1 MMILI
6 HGSDVARHQTLME
19 EAFRLRHRVFVEELG
34 WSDLRSAERLEQDQF
49 DHEEA
54 VHHLC
59 MHQGRVVGYQRMLP
73 TTRPHLLSDVFPEL
87 CEEAIPRGPGI
98 YEWTRNCVA
107 REWRDSATGVSR
119 FSFELTLAVV
129 EWGLGVGVDTVTVEY
144 DPLFLLRALQM
155 QFLVRPLG
163 YQRIIAGR
171 PTVAVSMRFDM
182 STLATVRRAYG
193 SADSVF
199 SSPIGKQQAPS
210 AQPAAISI
218 ERRLQ

>member
-1 MMILI
+1 
-6 HGSDVARHQTLME
+6 
-19 EAFRLRHRVFVEELG
+19 
-34 WSDLRSAERLEQDQF
+34 
-49 DHEEA
+49 
-54 VHHLC
+54 
-59 MHQGRVVGYQRMLP
+59 
-73 TTRPHLLSDVFPEL
+73 
-87 CEEAIPRGPGI
+87 
-98 YEWTRNCVA
+98 
-107 REWRDSATGVSR
+107 
-119 FSFELTLAVV
+119 VV

-163 YQRIIAGR
+163 YQRIIAG
-171 PTVAVSMRFDM
+171 M